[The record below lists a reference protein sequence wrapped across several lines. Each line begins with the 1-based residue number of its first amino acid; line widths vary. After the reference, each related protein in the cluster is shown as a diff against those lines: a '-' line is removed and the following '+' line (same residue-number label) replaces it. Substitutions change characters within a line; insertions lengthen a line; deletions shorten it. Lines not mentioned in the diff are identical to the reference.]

1 MKVNGRHVDW
11 GTCPLLLLLLLLIAC
26 TEPFILALYCTDSK
40 REREK
45 ERARFRKTLSLSL
58 SFFFIWFG
66 GERVSVKEVI
76 DI

>member
-11 GTCPLLLLLLLLIAC
+11 GTCPLLLLIAC

-40 REREK
+40 RERK
-45 ERARFRKTLSLSL
+45 SARDFVKLSLSL
-58 SFFFIWFG
+58 SPLLGWG
-66 GERVSVKEVI
+66 KSECEGS